1 MAFWGA
7 PIPDENHAYNACVTA
22 IEMQEKLKELR
33 ERWKKLGRPE
43 IKMRI
48 GINTGK
54 VIVGNMGSKVKFN
67 YTVIGDDVNL
77 ASRLEGANKEYG
89 TSIMIGESTYE
100 KVKDKVVARELDLLV
115 VKGKTEPV
123 KVYELIGLVNNTLPS
138 WINEFIEVYHEALK
152 FYREREWDRAIELF
166 SRALEI
172 YPDDYTCKLYIQR
185 CLYFKEVPPPED
197 WSGVFVM
204 QTK

>member
-22 IEMQEKLKELR
+22 LEMQEKLKELR
-33 ERWKKLGRPE
+33 EKWKKLKRPE

-54 VIVGNMGSKVKFN
+54 VIVGNMGSKIKFN
-67 YTVIGDDVNL
+67 YTVVGDDVNL

-89 TSIMIGESTYE
+89 TNIMIGESTYK
-100 KVKDKVVARELDLLV
+100 KVKDKFICRELDLLV

-123 KVYELIGLVNNTLPS
+123 RVYELIAPVNDTLPDEMKKFLE
-138 WINEFIEVYHEALK
+138 IYHDGLEL
-152 FYREREWDRAIELF
+152 YRSMEWDKAIDRF
-166 SRALEI
+166 TKALEI
-172 YPDDYTCKLYIQR
+172 YPNDFTCKLYIQR
-185 CLYFKEVPPPED
+185 CLYFKESSPPPN
-197 WSGVFVM
+197 WTGVFVM